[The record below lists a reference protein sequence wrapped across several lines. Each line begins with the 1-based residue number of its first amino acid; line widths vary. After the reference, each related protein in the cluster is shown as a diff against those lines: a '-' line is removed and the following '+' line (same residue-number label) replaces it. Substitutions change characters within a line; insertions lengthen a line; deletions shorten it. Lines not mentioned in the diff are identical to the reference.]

1 MDRKT
6 RTRLFLG
13 IILVLVGGWALLVMW
28 FPDLAEEYFR
38 ILPPLDF
45 TWPWFVIGAGILLML
60 LGLLAGEPDMLV
72 PACVVGGIGGLLY
85 WQNETGNWASWAYV
99 WTLIPGFVGVGVLL
113 SGLLKGGKRS
123 ELKDGFNLILISM
136 VLFAVFAGIFGKM
149 EWAALVGAVA
159 LILGGLTLILRSMR
173 KKG

>member
-13 IILVLVGGWALLVMW
+13 IILVLVGGWFLLVQW
-28 FPDLAEEYFR
+28 FPDLK
-38 ILPPLDF
+38 ILPPF
-45 TWPWFVIGAGILLML
+45 EFSWPWFVIGAGILLML
-60 LGLLAGEPDMLV
+60 LGLLVGEPDMLV

-99 WTLIPGFVGVGVLL
+99 WTMIPGFVGIGVFL
-113 SGLLKGGKRS
+113 SGLIKGKRS
-123 ELKDGFNLILISM
+123 DLKDGLNLVLISM
-136 VLFAVFAGIFGKM
+136 ILFAVFAGFFGQM

-159 LILGGLTLILRSMR
+159 LILGGLSLILRSVFR
-173 KKG
+173 KK

>member
-6 RTRLFLG
+6 RTRLFNG
-13 IILVLVGGWALLVMW
+13 IILVLVGVWFLLVQW
-28 FPDLAEEYFR
+28 FPDLK

-45 TWPWFVIGAGILLML
+45 TWPWFVIGAGILLMVF
-60 LGLLAGEPDMLV
+60 GLLVGEPDMLV